1 MVVPH
6 RWEQWLVLPST
17 KKKKKNSMIMIVNQS
32 CTRKINKTV
41 KSAELVQ

>member
-17 KKKKKNSMIMIVNQS
+17 KKKKKKFNDYDCKSVMY
-32 CTRKINKTV
+32 TENK
-41 KSAELVQ
+41 